1 MDLNDLSQEELASVV
16 NEVVRRVV
24 TRLEGEPSSPPEPAE
39 APTEAPTEA
48 VAALCVLTA
57 ERCTACGNCVER
69 RPEDVRTII
78 DQGASRVGAQVGTQ
92 LTAQDIAPFID
103 HTLLKPNVKEEE
115 ITQLCNEA
123 REFGFAAICINPSY
137 VPLAATLLAKTPV
150 KICTVVGFPLG
161 SMTTEAKA
169 FETRDAVAK
178 GADEIDVV
186 INVGKLKSGDYQY
199 VVEDIK
205 AVVKAAQHRT
215 VKVIIEAAMLT
226 DDEKVA
232 ACILA
237 KAGGAQFVKTSTGF
251 GPGGATAH
259 DVALMRRTVGAEMG
273 VKAAGGI
280 RDLAT
285 AAEMVKAG
293 ATRIGASASIQIVT
307 SQSSAS

>member
-1 MDLNDLSQEELASVV
+1 MELNDLSQEELASVV

-24 TRLEGEPSSPPEPAE
+24 ARLEGEPSAAVQPAE
-39 APTEAPTEA
+39 TPS
-48 VAALCVLTA
+48 ALCTLTA
-57 ERCTACGNCVER
+57 ERCTGCGNCVER
-69 RPEDVRTII
+69 RPGDVRTII

-115 ITQLCNEA
+115 IVKLCNEA

-137 VPLAATLLAKTPV
+137 VPLAASLLANTPV

-161 SMTTEAKA
+161 SVTTESKA

-178 GADEIDVV
+178 GADEIDMV

-215 VKVIIEAAMLT
+215 VKVIIEAAMLS
-226 DDEKVA
+226 DEEKVA

-259 DVALMRRTVGAEMG
+259 DVALMRRTVGPQMG

-293 ATRIGASASIQIVT
+293 ATRIGASASVQIMT
-307 SQSSAS
+307 SQSSAH

>member
-24 TRLEGEPSSPPEPAE
+24 SRLEGEPSSPPEPAE
-39 APTEAPTEA
+39 AP
-48 VAALCVLTA
+48 AALCALTA
-57 ERCTACGNCVER
+57 ERCTACGSCVER
-69 RPEDVRTII
+69 RPEDVRTMI
-78 DQGASRVGAQVGTQ
+78 DQGASRIGAQVGTQ

-137 VPLAATLLAKTPV
+137 VPLAATLLANTPV

-199 VVEDIK
+199 VAEDIK
-205 AVVKAAQHRT
+205 AVVKAAQHRI

>member
-1 MDLNDLSQEELASVV
+1 MDLNDLSQEELTSVV

-24 TRLEGEPSSPPEPAE
+24 SRLEGEPSSPQEPAQG
-39 APTEAPTEA
+39 PTEAPG
-48 VAALCVLTA
+48 VICSLTA
-57 ERCTACGNCVER
+57 EQCTGCGNCVER

-78 DQGASRVGAQVGTQ
+78 DQGASRIGAQVGTQ

-103 HTLLKPNVKEEE
+103 HTLLKPNAKEEE

-137 VPLAATLLAKTPV
+137 VPLAASLLANTPV

-205 AVVKAAQHRT
+205 GVVKAAQHRI

-293 ATRIGASASIQIVT
+293 ATRIGASASVQIVT

>member
-1 MDLNDLSQEELASVV
+1 VDLNDLSQEELASVV

-24 TRLEGEPSSPPEPAE
+24 ARLEGGEPVVSAKPPE
-39 APTEAPTEA
+39 APT
-48 VAALCVLTA
+48 ALCVVSS
-57 ERCTACGNCVER
+57 ERCTGCGNCVER

-92 LTAQDIAPFID
+92 LTAQDIAAFID
-103 HTLLKPNVKEEE
+103 HTLLKPNAKEEE
-115 ITQLCNEA
+115 IVQLCNEA
-123 REFGFAAICINPSY
+123 REFGFAAVVVNPSY
-137 VPLAATLLAKTPV
+137 VPLVASLLANTPV

-178 GADEIDVV
+178 GAHEIDMV

-199 VVEDIK
+199 VMEDIK

-259 DVALMRRTVGAEMG
+259 DVALIRRTVGPQMG

-293 ATRIGASASIQIVT
+293 ATRIGASASVQIMT
-307 SQSSAS
+307 SQSSAR

>member
-1 MDLNDLSQEELASVV
+1 MDLNDLSQEELVSVV

-24 TRLEGEPSSPPEPAE
+24 SRLEGEPSSPPEPAE
-39 APTEAPTEA
+39 AP
-48 VAALCVLTA
+48 AALCVVTA

-78 DQGASRVGAQVGTQ
+78 DQGASRIGAQVGTQ

-103 HTLLKPNVKEEE
+103 HTLLKPNAKEEE

-137 VPLAATLLAKTPV
+137 VPLAASLLANTPV

-178 GADEIDVV
+178 GAEEIDVV

-205 AVVKAAQHRT
+205 GVVKAAQHRI

-293 ATRIGASASIQIVT
+293 ATRIGASASVQIVT

>member
-1 MDLNDLSQEELASVV
+1 
-16 NEVVRRVV
+16 
-24 TRLEGEPSSPPEPAE
+24 
-39 APTEAPTEA
+39 
-48 VAALCVLTA
+48 
-57 ERCTACGNCVER
+57 
-69 RPEDVRTII
+69 
-78 DQGASRVGAQVGTQ
+78 
-92 LTAQDIAPFID
+92 
-103 HTLLKPNVKEEE
+103 
-115 ITQLCNEA
+115 
-123 REFGFAAICINPSY
+123 
-137 VPLAATLLAKTPV
+137 
-150 KICTVVGFPLG
+150 
-161 SMTTEAKA
+161 MTTESKA

-199 VVEDIK
+199 VAEDIK
-205 AVVKAAQHRT
+205 AVVKAAQHRI

-259 DVALMRRTVGAEMG
+259 DVALMRRTVGTEMG

>member
-1 MDLNDLSQEELASVV
+1 VDLSDLSQEELASVV

-24 TRLEGEPSSPPEPAE
+24 ARLESEPPSPQKEAE
-39 APTEAPTEA
+39 APS
-48 VAALCVLTA
+48 ALCVLTA
-57 ERCTACGNCVER
+57 EQCTGCGNCAER
-69 RPEDVRTII
+69 RTGDVRTII
-78 DQGASRVGAQVGTQ
+78 DQGASRIGAQVGTQ
-92 LTAQDIAPFID
+92 LTAQDIAPYID
-103 HTLLKPNVKEEE
+103 HTLLKPNAKEEE
-115 ITQLCNEA
+115 IVQLCNEA

-137 VPLAATLLAKTPV
+137 VPLAASLLANTPV

-178 GADEIDVV
+178 GAHEIDMV

-251 GPGGATAH
+251 GPSGATAH

-293 ATRIGASASIQIVT
+293 ATRIGASASVQIVT
-307 SQSSAS
+307 SQSSAD

>member
-1 MDLNDLSQEELASVV
+1 VDLNDLSQEELASVV

-24 TRLEGEPSSPPEPAE
+24 SRLEGEPSSRQDSLPEPAE
-39 APTEAPTEA
+39 AP
-48 VAALCVLTA
+48 AALCVVTA

-78 DQGASRVGAQVGTQ
+78 DQGASRIGAQVGTQ
-92 LTAQDIAPFID
+92 LTAQDIATFID
-103 HTLLKPNVKEEE
+103 HTLLKPNAKEEE

-137 VPLAATLLAKTPV
+137 VPLAASLLANTPV

-205 AVVKAAQHRT
+205 GVVKAAQHRI

>member
-24 TRLEGEPSSPPEPAE
+24 ARLEGEPSSRQDSPPEPAE
-39 APTEAPTEA
+39 AL
-48 VAALCVLTA
+48 AALCTLTA
-57 ERCTACGNCVER
+57 ERCTGCGNCVER
-69 RPEDVRTII
+69 RPGDVRTII
-78 DQGASRVGAQVGTQ
+78 DQGASRIGAQVGTQ

-103 HTLLKPNVKEEE
+103 HTLLKPNAKEEE

-137 VPLAATLLAKTPV
+137 VPLAATLLANTPV
-150 KICTVVGFPLG
+150 KICTVVGFPIG

-178 GADEIDVV
+178 GADEIDMV

-199 VVEDIK
+199 VVEDVK
-205 AVVKAAQHRT
+205 AVVKAAQHRI

-237 KAGGAQFVKTSTGF
+237 KAGGAKFVKTSTGF